1 MTPRAASRAG
11 QPLERIFEL
20 GSTPQRRSSSFALVA
35 ALIAHAGIAAGV
47 HAREEGLG
55 TYASD
60 SDASELAIEEEVQ
73 PPPPP
78 PPPEPPPPEPPK
90 IVEPPPQPVATPE
103 EEPPPEVPPEEPGS
117 SEAAQAGEVLVQED
131 DAEEEDDDKDE
142 PDDNTFVT
150 GTADHYAG
158 GATASNGTSAK
169 AVYGAVLDAGGV
181 PGGRGTAA
189 LPPPKETD
197 RSRHAWLDGS
207 TSWDCDFPGEADRDR
222 INTAIVGLVVDVNSK
237 GRALAVYVINDPG
250 HGFGRVAS
258 ACALK
263 HPYTPALDPKGTP
276 IPGRTLPF
284 RVGFHR

>member
-1 MTPRAASRAG
+1 VTPRSASRAG
-11 QPLERIFEL
+11 QPFERIFEL
-20 GSTPQRRSSSFALVA
+20 GSTPQRRSTSFALVA
-35 ALIAHAGIAAGV
+35 ALIAHAGVAAGV
-47 HAREEGLG
+47 HAREEGIG
-55 TYASD
+55 AFASD
-60 SDASELAIEEEVQ
+60 SDAELAIEEEVL
-73 PPPPP
+73 PPPLAP

-90 IVEPPPQPVATPE
+90 IVEPPPQPVAKP
-103 EEPPPEVPPEEPGS
+103 EEPPPEEVPAEEPGS

-131 DAEEEDDDKDE
+131 DAEEEEDNED

-150 GTADHYAG
+150 GTADHFAG

-189 LPPPKETD
+189 APPPTPTD

-222 INTAIVGLVVDVNSK
+222 IDSAIVGLVVDVSSS
-237 GRALAVYVINDPG
+237 GRALAVRVMDDPG

-263 HPYTPALDPKGTP
+263 HPYTPALDPLGHP